1 MMLSVSALAASAQ
14 VNYKVQTA
22 CHPQDVKH
30 YDTERLRSSFMMEKV
45 MAPDEI
51 NVTYTLYD
59 RLIYGGAMP
68 VNKILK
74 LETFRELGPEITYF
88 LERRELG
95 VINVGGDG
103 VVTVDGKEYPM
114 KYKEALYVG
123 CGNKE
128 VTFKSNDATKPAKFY
143 INSAPAYKPYVTQLI
158 TTDAKLQ
165 KQILNNML
173 WPFQI
178 IMENGRQQRPY
189 CKPINCKDVLE
200 RVKTVVQIN
209 CRWDLPNWLRVLYG
223 TPCRP
228 IHIPVVWK
236 PTSISTCLK
245 EMPFAT

>member
-95 VINVGGDG
+95 VINVG
-103 VVTVDGKEYPM
+103 VMV
-114 KYKEALYVG
+114 
-123 CGNKE
+123 
-128 VTFKSNDATKPAKFY
+128 
-143 INSAPAYKPYVTQLI
+143 
-158 TTDAKLQ
+158 
-165 KQILNNML
+165 
-173 WPFQI
+173 
-178 IMENGRQQRPY
+178 
-189 CKPINCKDVLE
+189 
-200 RVKTVVQIN
+200 
-209 CRWDLPNWLRVLYG
+209 WLL
-223 TPCRP
+223 
-228 IHIPVVWK
+228 
-236 PTSISTCLK
+236 
-245 EMPFAT
+245 